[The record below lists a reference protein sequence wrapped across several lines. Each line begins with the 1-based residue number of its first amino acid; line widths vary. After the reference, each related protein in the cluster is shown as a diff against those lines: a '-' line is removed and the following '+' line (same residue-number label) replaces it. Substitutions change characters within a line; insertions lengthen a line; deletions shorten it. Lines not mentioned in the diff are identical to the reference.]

1 MAGGVAP
8 SLGLHGQKH
17 LLVAVHTGDV
27 DGLGCPDT
35 HAAARTHILAAAALA
50 GRGGGSAAAVG
61 AGAGD
66 LEAAVLIAVQQ
77 NVGQVMLQ
85 NHFQKL
91 VTGSGVRPSVLLG
104 VGDNQATGNGGIPES
119 AVVVGVAP
127 AAILN
132 PVDMVVIVNHLM
144 QQRCG
149 DLLDGTGQGSGSDV
163 DFVGAA
169 DLGNPSVL
177 PEGEV
182 AVCLG
187 GGLDGDGGS

>member
-1 MAGGVAP
+1 MSP
-8 SLGLHGQKH
+8 SLGLHCQKH

-35 HAAARTHILAAAALA
+35 HAAAGTHILAAAALA
-50 GRGGGSAAAVG
+50 GRGGGSCTVMG
-61 AGAGD
+61 SRSGD
-66 LEAAVLIAVQQ
+66 LEAAVLVAVQQ
-77 NVGQVMLQ
+77 DVGQVVLQ

-91 VTGSGVRPSVLLG
+91 VAGSGVRPSVLLG
-104 VGDNQATGNGGIPES
+104 VGDNQATGFGGIPEL

-132 PVDMVVIVNHLM
+132 PVDMVVVVNHLM

-149 DLLDGTGQGSGSDV
+149 DLLNGAGQGSGSDV

-169 DLGNPSVL
+169 KFGHPSVL

>member
-1 MAGGVAP
+1 MSP
-8 SLGLHGQKH
+8 SLDLHGQKH

-66 LEAAVLIAVQQ
+66 LEAAVLVAIQQ
-77 NVGQVMLQ
+77 NVGQVVLQ

-91 VTGSGVRPSVLLG
+91 VAGSGVRPSVLFG
-104 VGDNQATGNGGIPES
+104 VGDNQATGFGCIPEL

-132 PVDMVVIVNHLM
+132 PVDMVVVVYHLM
-144 QQRCG
+144 QQSGG
-149 DLLDGTGQGSGSDV
+149 DLLDGAGQGSGSDV

-169 DLGNPSVL
+169 ELGDPSVL